1 MFKTVFV
8 ALGLSLLCGEA
19 FAKDDAASP
28 REIAESWLHAY
39 EAQDFEAMRALL
51 TDESVFIDPTSFD
64 RPEVSETINWT
75 GPDAI
80 IAGVSAWGI
89 SHGEYDVS
97 RTYESSGRVVFNA
110 VMTVAYASPNGEIV
124 YFYPITT
131 IITVEDGHVIEHRDY
146 TDFEGMRPAE

>member
-1 MFKTVFV
+1 MIRILLTAASLAFV
-8 ALGLSLLCGEA
+8 AA
-19 FAKDDAASP
+19 AASAQDVQSA
-28 REIAESWLHAY
+28 RDTAEAWLHAY

-51 TDESVFIDPTSFD
+51 TDESVFVDPTSFD

-110 VMTVAYASPNGEIV
+110 VMTVVYATPNGEIG

-131 IITVEDGHVIEHRDY
+131 IISVEDGYVIEHRDY
-146 TDFEGMRPAE
+146 TDFEGIRPAE